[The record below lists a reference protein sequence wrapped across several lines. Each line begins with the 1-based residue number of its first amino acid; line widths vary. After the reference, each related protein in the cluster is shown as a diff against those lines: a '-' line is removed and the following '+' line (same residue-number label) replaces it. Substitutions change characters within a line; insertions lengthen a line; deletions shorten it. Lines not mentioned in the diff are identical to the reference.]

1 MRRDEKI
8 MQKRAIRWIG
18 VIMVGLSTI
27 AVMVTA
33 CSRTESGKEEK
44 KPALAEKKE
53 HTEKKERAEKKEE
66 PGVVVLSQEKQ
77 KASGIELHRVSL
89 ESVSIPLS
97 TTAVIELNADKVS
110 KVSPRVTGRIVSVMA
125 SQGDR
130 VKAGQSLA
138 LLDSVEL
145 DQAWAEYI
153 KAKARLELA
162 QKNLKREETLFEKK
176 VSPEKDVLKARQEL
190 TETEADLNLSRERFR
205 LLGIDLSHVEQQ
217 KNGKGNEHHPLIP
230 ISSAITGVILEKTV
244 SQGEVVGPDKVLF
257 IVADLSTLWVI
268 IDIYEKDIHHLQEGM
283 AAQIS
288 VTAFPDKNF
297 KGTISL
303 IGDVVDE
310 KTRTVKG
317 RVTVNNANGN
327 LKPGMFANITIDTTK
342 CPRCP
347 AGKIMAVP
355 ETAVLLEGSM
365 RYVFV
370 QVDPEKFKR
379 RDITILRTFGKR
391 VEVIEGLKEAET
403 IVAKGA
409 FILKSEMKKEELA
422 EE

>member
-1 MRRDEKI
+1 MRKGEKI
-8 MQKRAIRWIG
+8 MRRRAIRWIG
-18 VIMVGLSTI
+18 VIMIGLSTI
-27 AVMVTA
+27 AVMLTA

-53 HTEKKERAEKKEE
+53 DGGKKESAGKKEE
-66 PGVVVLSQEKQ
+66 PGIVVLSQEKQ

-89 ESVSIPLS
+89 EAVSIPLS
-97 TTAVIELNADKVS
+97 TSAVIELNADKVS
-110 KVSPRVTGRIVSVMA
+110 RVSPRVTGRIVRVMA

-205 LLGIDLSHVEQQ
+205 LLGVDISGAEQE
-217 KNGKGNEHHPLIP
+217 KNGRGNEHHPLIP
-230 ISSAITGVILEKTV
+230 IASAITGVILEKTV
-244 SQGEVVGPDKVLF
+244 SQGEVVGSDKPLF
-257 IVADLSTLWVI
+257 TVADLSALWVI
-268 IDIYEKDIHHLQEGM
+268 LDIYEKDIPRLHTGT
-283 AAQIS
+283 AAKIS
-288 VTAFPDKNF
+288 VTAFPDKEF
-297 KGTISL
+297 RGKVSVIS
-303 IGDVVDE
+303 DVLDE
-310 KTRTVKG
+310 KTRTVKA
-317 RVTVNNANGN
+317 RVTVDNTAGI
-327 LKPGMFANITIDTTK
+327 LKPGMFATVIIDTTK
-342 CPRCP
+342 DR
-347 AGKIMAVP
+347 AEKIIAIP
-355 ETAVLLEGSM
+355 ESAVLLEGST

-370 QVDPEKFKR
+370 QVDPERFKR
-379 RDITILRTFGKR
+379 REITILRTFGKR

-409 FILKSEMKKEELA
+409 FTLKSEMMKEELT